1 MPHYTHDMGETSYI
15 RKMDEKVSQYNGLV
29 RKAERINYD
38 RAGKPSKEEAVFYLQ
53 AAKVCEEIMNINLSE
68 RAVYSQWKMRM
79 LDCEAQAKR
88 ITDIIAPVPEP
99 APEPEKQQETVKRG
113 YGDKPAAQVP
123 STTKSGFKTKNACAD
138 VKADTIE
145 KWFKESPN
153 HDFGK
158 VSGMEDLKE
167 KLLDEAASIGW
178 TATDDALNI
187 SPVQSY
193 FFYGPP
199 GTGKTYLIEAFAAEL
214 MKKGF
219 KFIQLMGGDIHA
231 SLVGVAE
238 KTVQIAF
245 QEAVDNAPCLIFI
258 DEIENVCVGR
268 SDSQAQGHEKRLTVA
283 FLEAYNKLKS
293 SGKRV
298 IFMGATN
305 HPGMVDE
312 AMLDRIN
319 LVKIPLPNQAAR
331 KAHFERAFGVLGL
344 EPGFTAEDI
353 AEVTDNYSYRDMN
366 RLKDALASRVK
377 MRAIREFEILDAE
390 GNMDQAATD
399 ARISEALKNREIQL
413 DKALF
418 DEVRKETPPSDKTK
432 IREELKAFEENIRR
446 LNG

>member
-1 MPHYTHDMGETSYI
+1 MAYKYDMSGTSYI
-15 RKMDEKVSQYNGLV
+15 RKMDEKESQYNGLI
-29 RKAERINYD
+29 RKAERTNYD
-38 RAGKPSKEEAVFYLQ
+38 LGGKPSKEEAVFYLQ
-53 AAKVCEEIMNINLSE
+53 AAKVGEEIMNMNLSE
-68 RAVYSQWKMRM
+68 RAVYSLWKMRVM
-79 LDCEAQAKR
+79 DCEAQAKR
-88 ITDIIAPVPEP
+88 ITDIIAPKPKIQPEP
-99 APEPEKQQETVKRG
+99 LEEPVRGGYTKKPDAPVKS
-113 YGDKPAAQVP
+113 
-123 STTKSGFKTKNACAD
+123 STSSGFKTKNACAD
-138 VKADTIE
+138 VKAETIE
-145 KWFKESPN
+145 KWYKDTPD
-153 HDFGK
+153 HDFSK
-158 VSGMEDLKE
+158 VSGMEDLKK
-167 KLLDEAASIGW
+167 KLMDEAASIGW
-178 TATDDALNI
+178 TETDDALNI

-199 GTGKTYLIEAFAAEL
+199 GTGKTYLIQAFAAEL

-219 KFIQLMGGDIHA
+219 KYIQLMGGDIHA

-268 SDSQAQGHEKRLTVA
+268 GGSQAQGHEKRLTVA

-319 LVKIPLPNQAAR
+319 LVKIPLPTEKAR
-331 KAHFERAFGVLGL
+331 KSHFERAFGILGL
-344 EPGFTAEDI
+344 EPGFTVDDMA
-353 AEVTDNYSYRDMN
+353 AVTDNYSYRDMD
-366 RLKDALASRVK
+366 RLKDALAVKIK
-377 MRAIREFEILDAE
+377 MRAIQEFSILDAE
-390 GNMDQAATD
+390 GNLDMAETD
-399 ARISEALKNREIQL
+399 KRVSEAIKNKEILLDRE
-413 DKALF
+413 LF
-418 DEVRKETPPSDKTK
+418 DQVRKELPPSDKSK

>member
-1 MPHYTHDMGETSYI
+1 MAYKYDLSGSSYI
-15 RKMDEKVSQYNGLV
+15 RKMEEKESQYNGLV

-38 RAGKPSKEEAVFYLQ
+38 LGGKPSKEEAVFYLQ
-53 AAKVCEEIMNINLSE
+53 AAKVGEEIMNMNLSE
-68 RAVYSQWKMRM
+68 RAVYSLWKMRVM
-79 LDCEAQAKR
+79 DCEAQAKR
-88 ITDIIAPVPEP
+88 ITDIIAPKPQPQPEP
-99 APEPEKQQETVKRG
+99 QKEPVRSGYVPKSDGPVK
-113 YGDKPAAQVP
+113 
-123 STTKSGFKTKNACAD
+123 STTSSGFKTNNACAD
-138 VKADTIE
+138 VKAETIE
-145 KWFKESPN
+145 KWYKDAPN
-153 HDFGK
+153 HDFSK
-158 VSGMEDLKE
+158 VSGMEDLK
-167 KLLDEAASIGW
+167 KQLMDEAASIGW
-178 TATDDALNI
+178 TETDDALNI

-214 MKKGF
+214 MKNGF

-268 SDSQAQGHEKRLTVA
+268 GGSQAQGHEKRLTVA

-312 AMLDRIN
+312 AMLDRIT
-319 LVKIPLPNQAAR
+319 LVKIPLPTENAR
-331 KAHFERAFGVLGL
+331 KAYFERELGVLGL

-353 AEVTDNYSYRDMN
+353 AAVTDNYSYRDLG
-366 RLKDALASRVK
+366 RLKDTLAVRVK
-377 MRAIREFEILDAE
+377 SRGIQEFAVLDAE
-390 GNMDQAATD
+390 G
-399 ARISEALKNREIQL
+399 KL
-413 DKALF
+413 DKAETDKRVSEAIKNQELLLDRELF
-418 DEVRKETPPSDKTK
+418 DQVRKELPPSDKSK
-432 IREELKAFEENIRR
+432 IREELKAFEENVRR